1 LCWLEAVEGR
11 RLDAEILEVKYELV
25 ELPPRRNV
33 RRNCNQALSYSRVE
47 EQRRGATLSMQEEE
61 S

>member
-1 LCWLEAVEGR
+1 
-11 RLDAEILEVKYELV
+11 VKYELV

-47 EQRRGATLSMQEEE
+47 EQRRGATLSVQEEE